1 MDDLFE
7 EDKERKSA
15 EKNEVDWTDVCILHE
30 IGFICF
36 QETKVPK
43 IPLETEIFK
52 VEDKNLTKILD
63 SNMKAKVE
71 IDPSDE
77 EFNIDNIEERNILE
91 KLEGKVKL
99 SERLLITEKLENG
112 DKKIKIDSLDG
123 DDISNYINDN
133 NHKSDSDDLFK
144 SNSIKTDLPKE

>member
-7 EDKERKSA
+7 EDKKRKSA

-43 IPLETEIFK
+43 IPLET
-52 VEDKNLTKILD
+52 
-63 SNMKAKVE
+63 
-71 IDPSDE
+71 
-77 EFNIDNIEERNILE
+77 
-91 KLEGKVKL
+91 
-99 SERLLITEKLENG
+99 ERLLITEKLENG

-144 SNSIKTDLPKE
+144 SSSIKTDLPKE

>member
-7 EDKERKSA
+7 EDKKRKSA

-52 VEDKNLTKILD
+52 YWIFGHPLPV
-63 SNMKAKVE
+63 
-71 IDPSDE
+71 
-77 EFNIDNIEERNILE
+77 FNFLNNQ
-91 KLEGKVKL
+91 
-99 SERLLITEKLENG
+99 
-112 DKKIKIDSLDG
+112 IK
-123 DDISNYINDN
+123 
-133 NHKSDSDDLFK
+133 
-144 SNSIKTDLPKE
+144 SI